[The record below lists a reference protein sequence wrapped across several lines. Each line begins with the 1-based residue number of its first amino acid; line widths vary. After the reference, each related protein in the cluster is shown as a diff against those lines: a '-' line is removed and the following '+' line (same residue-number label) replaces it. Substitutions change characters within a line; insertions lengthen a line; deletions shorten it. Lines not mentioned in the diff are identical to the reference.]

1 MLIFYYGLLFLATLC
16 ISDGAATFLVLCI
29 VDFLIGK
36 AIWQD
41 YEPFVTWR
49 KKKYEQLIELKTW
62 GSALFLEKWEEASLL
77 KRTYI
82 IVAGVVGFALSIL
95 FVHLYLEVLWISWN
109 DIGGDDKIRNL
120 ALAFI
125 GTITGIGALFGVY
138 LAILRSEELK
148 RQNDVAE
155 EQSKTAIQQSKIA
168 NAQSRIANKQSQT
181 ANRQANTA
189 EQGLITDR
197 INKAVESLGKINGKD
212 EPLREVRLGALYA
225 LERIAQD
232 SLRDHIRIMKIM
244 CAYIRVS
251 EQLGNSTDETK
262 PVKEDIRAALIII
275 GKRGEWTE
283 DQEHLKEE
291 EKQKYKL
298 DLRCCNLHNA
308 DLIDTNLSD
317 GWLISATLEEAFL
330 AKAKLN
336 NADLARTNF
345 TNATLNKTNFNN
357 AYTRGAFA
365 YEGDFSQCLNLTQEQ
380 LDDMFCGFDVVINK
394 MDALEEFDR
403 PDHWPKTKLSE
414 DAFIEKYKEW
424 METRWPTYY
433 PK

>member
-1 MLIFYYGLLFLATLC
+1 MLIFYYGLLFLGTLC
-16 ISDGAATFLVLCI
+16 ICDDVATFFVIAL
-29 VDFLIGK
+29 VDFLLLK

-41 YEPFVTWR
+41 YEPFVSWR
-49 KKKYEQLIELKTW
+49 KKKYEQLITLKTW
-62 GSALFLEKWEEASLL
+62 GKTLFLEKWEVASLL
-77 KRTYI
+77 KRAYI

-168 NAQSRIANKQSQT
+168 NAQSRIANKQSQI

-232 SLRDHIRIMKIM
+232 SLRDHIRIMKII

-262 PVKEDIRAALIII
+262 PVKEDIRAAIIII

-308 DLIDTNLSD
+308 DLVDTNLSD

-330 AKAKLN
+330 ARAKLD
-336 NADLARTNF
+336 NANF
-345 TNATLNKTNFNN
+345 TEANLTEADLNKTDFKN
-357 AYTRGAFA
+357 AYMEEAWA
-365 YEGDFSQCLNLTQEQ
+365 YEGDFSRCINLTQKQ
-380 LDDMFCGFDVVINK
+380 LNIMYCGKDVEIPK
-394 MDALEEFDR
+394 MDGEKEIVR
-403 PDHWPKTKLSE
+403 PGHWPIDTQTRVE
-414 DAFIEKYKEW
+414 FIESYKEW
-424 METRWPTYY
+424 
-433 PK
+433 KAAKK